1 MKQVMDYIEMKIPAK
16 PDYLSVIRLT
26 LSGIASRMGYTFEV
40 IEDLK
45 IAVSE
50 ACTNAIQH
58 AYSEDEVGEV
68 IIGFGIYEDKLELM
82 VADSGKSFDF
92 IQTKNELG
100 PYTEASTVEQLSEG
114 GLGLFLIETL
124 TNPFSFSD
132 AMCVRIWR
140 SLMPKNSAK
149 CLLDAKQPRS
159 LSRE

>member
-100 PYTEASTVEQLSEG
+100 PYTESSTVDQLTEG
-114 GLGLFLIETL
+114 GLGLYLIEALMDEVRVLDHSGGVMVFMVKHLSGERENHDTAISNRE
-124 TNPFSFSD
+124 TN
-132 AMCVRIWR
+132 
-140 SLMPKNSAK
+140 
-149 CLLDAKQPRS
+149 
-159 LSRE
+159 